1 MQGKEPT
8 HTYRFELS
16 CILNMENDAMWMHNA
31 ADNKPPLHDIF
42 PRRSKKLIRVKNT
55 FEWLYLFLLR
65 YL

>member
-1 MQGKEPT
+1 
-8 HTYRFELS
+8 
-16 CILNMENDAMWMHNA
+16 MENDAMWMHNA
-31 ADNKPPLHDIF
+31 ADNKPPLRDIF